1 MNDVTQDD
9 VWLVL
14 LILLVSIDICA
25 SSIVKTTDSYFFMEI
40 L

>member
-14 LILLVSIDICA
+14 LILLVSIDIYA
-25 SSIVKTTDSYFFMEI
+25 SSIVKTIDSYFFMEI